1 MKYVFSKEKYIE
13 KEGTTVYEKNK
24 YLVDKCDKKTVILNE
39 NGFGSMQGVH
49 EFEIFENVGRA
60 VQEWCEVVEWVLM

>member
-13 KEGTTVYEKNK
+13 KEGIIAYEKNK

-39 NGFGSMQGVH
+39 NGFGSIQGVY
-49 EFEIFENVGRA
+49 EFEIFENIGRA
-60 VQEWCEVVEWVLM
+60 VQEWCEVVE